1 MVRVKSEDLQPSG
14 KKTQVETIVL
24 SSARQQ
30 APPPEQLITTAAHS
44 VAGAH
49 YRKALPATQ
58 AQKRYFAPLVAP
70 APAISQQQLPPP
82 LRNPESTEHSPP
94 LSKGQSAPSD
104 PKALPSLSRAPPLL
118 HANGAHNAISSSPP
132 QAPYFACHAAQLLPH
147 SIRQAISTLRR
158 PQALGHKAHATRSIL
173 RRRCVQRPPLS
184 GCLRLTQFTY
194 RPITGARAQSAIH
207 SHDPPIAGLI
217 YHQELSPPY
226 PKAGHPLFLR
236 DSS

>member
-14 KKTQVETIVL
+14 KKTQVETIAL

-30 APPPEQLITTAAHS
+30 APPPEQLITTAARS
-44 VAGAH
+44 VVGAH

-58 AQKRYFAPLVAP
+58 AQKRHFAPLVAP

-82 LRNPESTEHSPP
+82 LRNPESPEHSPP

-104 PKALPSLSRAPPLL
+104 PKALPSAALHPYCTLTAPTTLSHPL
-118 HANGAHNAISSSPP
+118 PP

-147 SIRQAISTLRR
+147 SIREAISTLRR

-173 RRRCVQRPPLS
+173 RRRCGQRPPLS
-184 GCLRLTQFTY
+184 GCLRLTQLTY
-194 RPITGARAQSAIH
+194 RPKT
-207 SHDPPIAGLI
+207 
-217 YHQELSPPY
+217 
-226 PKAGHPLFLR
+226 
-236 DSS
+236 